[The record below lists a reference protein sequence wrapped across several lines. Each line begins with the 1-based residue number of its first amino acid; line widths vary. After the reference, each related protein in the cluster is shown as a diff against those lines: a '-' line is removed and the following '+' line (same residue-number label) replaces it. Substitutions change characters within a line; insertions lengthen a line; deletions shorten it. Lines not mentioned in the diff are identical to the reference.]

1 MRYYI
6 DTNILAY
13 LFDENMDE
21 LSPETKRLIEDY
33 GTLLY
38 TSTVCVK
45 EFIHLCQTGKIGNSR
60 KNRRLSPDEW
70 FAALYDM
77 GVRIAPVNEYH
88 LRQYAGLP
96 FHGDHSDPDDRL
108 IIAQAISDRIPLV
121 SSDRKFHLYEEDGLE
136 LVFNKR

>member
-21 LSPETKRLIEDY
+21 LSPETKGLIEDY

-60 KNRRLSPDEW
+60 KNRRLNPDEW
-70 FAALYDM
+70 LAALHDM
-77 GVRIAPVNEYH
+77 GVCIVPVNEYH
-88 LRQYAGLP
+88 LGEYAGLP
-96 FHGDHSDPDDRL
+96 FHADHSDPDDRL
-108 IIAQAISDRIPLV
+108 IISQAISDRIPLI
-121 SSDRKFHLYEEDGLE
+121 SSDRKFHYYVEDGLE